1 MLVQPR
7 KQISVLSLL
16 DPEIPGGRDLKNG
29 TWGVNLA
36 AARLTYP
43 DKGLKIQVPAWN
55 NMSKNDNCKLYLGT
69 TMVAQKTITE
79 DIEVDKHVTLFVA
92 PERLLSGDWELSYQI
107 KRFGQNF
114 EQGPTIKFVVK
125 LELPGGQDL
134 NPDYGHSELTMAFD
148 PPDVVRDGV
157 DKATA
162 EKGVLIYAKPKPGD
176 GWLYRNC
183 AVGDVLILAWAG
195 KTVESEPVTQEQLDD
210 PEGNPIVVLA
220 DKDTILS
227 AGDSDGVSV
236 SYKIRDRVYNESED
250 WCEAVYIA
258 VDTQGLRLGAPILKQ
273 ADGLIVDLEEL
284 GDDRPQVEVWAEDG
298 NIFKKND
305 EIYLSVFGTGDEGKE
320 ISEVVI
326 QRIESTP
333 PVRISIEHNNS
344 TLRALAKRT
353 VVYSYHVRRGG
364 VVVDNSRS
372 KSRAY
377 SVIGEATRLA
387 APIAIDQIS
396 GALDPNAPEYRIRIP
411 YDPLITPDNAIE
423 LKWFGTRSDF
433 TTYDPELDWY
443 FPSEDEA
450 NDPEGFIVTVAG
462 EHGKTLKGGTLD
474 LSYNLLTDENGTIV
488 KRASLHASLLN
499 VGEAQRE
506 LVKPIV
512 LGEKDGVLEPKVL
525 PGGASKITAPR
536 PVAVPSAANDI
547 VKFFWIVEGN
557 EPVTDSKI
565 LNALSKDK
573 DVDFPLNAA
582 FVAQHIE
589 PNRGKKVQVHY
600 EIFRAASNTTSYS
613 NVLEFTVGQPVALDP
628 PTIDSVKGSPS
639 GKDIVEGGTIVE
651 TSVVLSGT
659 GAKGRN
665 VEIRNGPTVVDEV
678 TADPVSGIWT
688 YTVSGLTVTK
698 HSFIATGK
706 YGTEPDSAAYT
717 LTVTAVIVPKLSNVL
732 DDKNVEIPEG
742 QTTFSTLLTLKGTA
756 SKDQD
761 VGIYDGSGASAV
773 LKGTA
778 TADKTTG
785 LWECTITVVVG
796 ARRLYAKSLYHPTS
810 TYSNVRHVSVI
821 EDIAPTIDSVIGTV
835 SGNEIPEGSDTE
847 ETAVTLSGEAAKG
860 QNVEVFNLADLLDT
874 VSVDTSGEWRLPI
887 ATLSATTHSFIA
899 KASYGSR
906 AESAP
911 RTLKVKEATPDPVG
925 TIDMRTRQADVVITS
940 DGALAYVDLGTSIAI
955 VDAKKNSIIDH
966 IVKPE
971 SDYAWLYI
979 FINSTNT
986 KIYATEASGEVSIF
1000 DTATKRFTRQIY
1012 NSHHQAVMNKNRS
1025 RFTYATLDSSC
1036 VTIDANTES
1045 LIGSI
1050 KVPGWSMPVL
1060 HNRDSSVL
1068 YNHTTISEISSL
1080 FEARNIIT
1088 GQTIAS
1094 YQITH
1099 SVRSSFVAAH
1109 LSVDENKIYLDIA
1122 LLENKDWT
1130 RSLIIQLNA
1139 DTLQE
1144 QRRITLPDNSRIAHV
1159 FSDRIY
1165 LDNQTTTSM
1174 AVLDINSGQ
1183 IVKNIEIGH
1192 LGTEWGRRSA
1202 CTPDQKRLY
1211 VCNTKG
1217 SLMAVVRTDL

>member
-320 ISEVVI
+320 ISELVI
-326 QRIESTP
+326 QRIETTP
-333 PVRISIEHNNS
+333 PVRVSIEHNNS

-353 VVYSYHVRRGG
+353 VVYSYHVHRGG

-732 DDKNVEIPEG
+732 DDKGMEVPDRQATI
-742 QTTFSTLLTLKGTA
+742 STALKLKGTA
-756 SKDQD
+756 S
-761 VGIYDGSGASAV
+761 VGQKVEIFDGNGPSAV
-773 LKGTA
+773 SKGIA
-778 TADKTTG
+778 TAAETTG
-785 LWECTITVVVG
+785 AWEREIEVAVQEPLH
-796 ARRLYAKSLYHPTS
+796 RLYAKSLYHSSS
-810 TYSNVRHVSVI
+810 TYSNVRYVSVI

-835 SGNEIPEGSDTE
+835 SGNEIPESSNTE
-847 ETAVTLSGEAAKG
+847 ETAVTLSGVAAKG
-860 QNVEVFNLADLLDT
+860 QKVEVFDGTD
-874 VSVDTSGEWRLPI
+874 SKGQ
-887 ATLSATTHSFIA
+887 ATAHATTGVWTLLVSALAVAAHSFIA
-899 KASYGSR
+899 KALYGSSPVSAAR
-906 AESAP
+906 TFTVAVATAPTITSVKGTLSGREIPQGGTTAELAVTLRGIAAKGLKVEVFDHAVSQGEATADGATGEWTFNVNGLGRVEHSFKVKALYGTRPESAP
-911 RTLKVKEATPDPVG
+911 WNFTVLKAIQIPQGRLLIGQSISTETCRITFLTQSQANCYIESKGNIFPYIPHTPGSITYQANFIGQTTDRVNLRAYAGNLTGPATITTAYLNSSGATLKTTTTPVN
-925 TIDMRTRQADVVITS
+925 R
-940 DGALAYVDLGTSIAI
+940 
-955 VDAKKNSIIDH
+955 
-966 IVKPE
+966 PE
-971 SDYAWLYI
+971 TLYI
-979 FINSTNT
+979 D
-986 KIYATEASGEVSIF
+986 SGRLLGI
-1000 DTATKRFTRQIY
+1000 A
-1012 NSHHQAVMNKNRS
+1012 
-1025 RFTYATLDSSC
+1025 
-1036 VTIDANTES
+1036 
-1045 LIGSI
+1045 SI
-1050 KVPGWSMPVL
+1050 KITV
-1060 HNRDSSVL
+1060 
-1068 YNHTTISEISSL
+1068 
-1080 FEARNIIT
+1080 T
-1088 GQTIAS
+1088 GQ
-1094 YQITH
+1094 
-1099 SVRSSFVAAH
+1099 V
-1109 LSVDENKIYLDIA
+1109 
-1122 LLENKDWT
+1122 
-1130 RSLIIQLNA
+1130 NA
-1139 DTLQE
+1139 DQFE
-1144 QRRITLPDNSRIAHV
+1144 FGKVP
-1159 FSDRIY
+1159 
-1165 LDNQTTTSM
+1165 
-1174 AVLDINSGQ
+1174 
-1183 IVKNIEIGH
+1183 
-1192 LGTEWGRRSA
+1192 
-1202 CTPDQKRLY
+1202 
-1211 VCNTKG
+1211 
-1217 SLMAVVRTDL
+1217 